1 MPKVVLNVIILFIS
15 MEEFA
20 KFVQMTL
27 LNMRQDIAIVVQDI
41 PQTAYIHAFLVQL
54 IAVIVIMIK

>member
-1 MPKVVLNVIILFIS
+1 

-27 LNMRQDIAIVVQDI
+27 LNMRQAIALVVQDI
-41 PQTAYIHAFLVQL
+41 PQTVYIHAFLVQL